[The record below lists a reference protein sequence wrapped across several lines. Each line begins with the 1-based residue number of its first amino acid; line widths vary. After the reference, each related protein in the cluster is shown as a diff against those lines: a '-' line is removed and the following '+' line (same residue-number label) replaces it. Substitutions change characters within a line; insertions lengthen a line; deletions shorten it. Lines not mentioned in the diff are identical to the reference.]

1 MKDRKKRKK
10 LIFRKKCMC
19 DRWELFKCEKTCEAE
34 SKFISHVEGMRN
46 VAKGKKKK
54 KLFETLL
61 LLKLL

>member
-19 DRWELFKCEKTCEAE
+19 DRWEPFKCEKTCEAE

-46 VAKGKKKK
+46 VAKGEK
-54 KLFETLL
+54 KLFEALI

>member
-1 MKDRKKRKK
+1 
-10 LIFRKKCMC
+10 MC
-19 DRWELFKCEKTCEAE
+19 DRWEPFKCEKTCEAE

-46 VAKGKKKK
+46 VAKEK